1 MTIVGAKPPPERRF
15 LGQLGTQRLP
25 QLERAGIS
33 AGQKSVSNRELDACQ
48 PNTPTNVKNDFDIQ
62 KMRYSGVRGGAEGHD
77 KDLGIDVSLPVAGR
91 KAVCSSAQQGLSAVR
106 DGGSQ
111 KGSQLCAMKN
121 RDGSETSRPCA
132 MKGRGEES
140 QLYAMK
146 GRSEGPQLCMTRGR
160 CEGPRLCETT
170 SRSEDSPLCAT
181 RGPGEDLQLCALKAW
196 RRVAYARQR
205 IAVNSGEESRRCA
218 ARLFAAKA
226 TRGRS
231 CRSCRCGCRPRRC
244 GTPRSRRRPR
254 AGSRDRR

>member
-33 AGQKSVSNRELDACQ
+33 AGQKSVANRELGACQ

-62 KMRYSGVRGGAEGHD
+62 KMRYSGVRCGATGHD

-91 KAVCSSAQQGLSAVR
+91 KAVQQRATRTLSHAR
-106 DGGSQ
+106 
-111 KGSQLCAMKN
+111 
-121 RDGSETSRPCA
+121 
-132 MKGRGEES
+132 RG
-140 QLYAMK
+140 
-146 GRSEGPQLCMTRGR
+146 GR

-205 IAVNSGEESRRCA
+205 IAANTGEEPRRCA
-218 ARLFAAKA
+218 ARLFAAKV
-226 TRGRS
+226 TRERS
-231 CRSCRCGCRPRRC
+231 CRSCRRGCRPRRC

>member
-1 MTIVGAKPPPERRF
+1 MTSISKKCVIRGARRCGRTRQVPRHRRKPSRS
-15 LGQLGTQRLP
+15 QAQ
-25 QLERAGIS
+25 
-33 AGQKSVSNRELDACQ
+33 
-48 PNTPTNVKNDFDIQ
+48 
-62 KMRYSGVRGGAEGHD
+62 GGAAARN
-77 KDLGIDVSLPVAGR
+77 KD
-91 KAVCSSAQQGLSAVR
+91 
-106 DGGSQ
+106 SQ
-111 KGSQLCAMKN
+111 PCAMEDRSKGSQLCAMKN
-121 RDGSETSRPCA
+121 RDGSEISRPCA
-132 MKGRGEES
+132 ME
-140 QLYAMK
+140 
-146 GRSEGPQLCMTRGR
+146 GRSEAPQPYATKSRSKDSQPCATRGR

-181 RGPGEDLQLCALKAW
+181 RGPDEDLQLCALKAW

-205 IAVNSGEESRRCA
+205 IAVNSGEESRRCT

>member
-1 MTIVGAKPPPERRF
+1 MTSISKKCVIRGARRRNRARQGPWHPRKPSRS
-15 LGQLGTQRLP
+15 
-25 QLERAGIS
+25 RARSGAAARNKDS
-33 AGQKSVSNRELDACQ
+33 Q
-48 PNTPTNVKNDFDIQ
+48 PYA
-62 KMRYSGVRGGAEGHD
+62 MESRS
-77 KDLGIDVSLPVAGR
+77 
-91 KAVCSSAQQGLSAVR
+91 
-106 DGGSQ
+106 
-111 KGSQLCAMKN
+111 KGSQLCAMKGHY
-121 RDGSETSRPCA
+121 GSEISRPCA
-132 MKGRGEES
+132 MKGRSEAS
-140 QLYAMK
+140 QLCATGSHCEDPQPCATK
-146 GRSEGPQLCMTRGR
+146 GRSEGSQPCATRGR
-160 CEGPRLCETT
+160 CEGPRPCETT

-205 IAVNSGEESRRCA
+205 NAVNSGEESRRSA

>member
-1 MTIVGAKPPPERRF
+1 MTSISKKCVIRGARRCGRTRQGPWHPRKPSRS
-15 LGQLGTQRLP
+15 
-25 QLERAGIS
+25 RA
-33 AGQKSVSNRELDACQ
+33 
-48 PNTPTNVKNDFDIQ
+48 
-62 KMRYSGVRGGAEGHD
+62 RGGAAARN
-77 KDLGIDVSLPVAGR
+77 KD
-91 KAVCSSAQQGLSAVR
+91 
-106 DGGSQ
+106 SQ
-111 KGSQLCAMKN
+111 PYAMESRSKGSQLCAMKGHY
-121 RDGSETSRPCA
+121 GSEISRPCA
-132 MKGRGEES
+132 MKGRSEAS
-140 QLYAMK
+140 QPYATK
-146 GRSEGPQLCMTRGR
+146 SRSKDSQPCATRGC

>member
-1 MTIVGAKPPPERRF
+1 MTSISKKCVIRGARRC
-15 LGQLGTQRLP
+15 GRTRQVPRHRREP
-25 QLERAGIS
+25 SRSRA
-33 AGQKSVSNRELDACQ
+33 Q
-48 PNTPTNVKNDFDIQ
+48 
-62 KMRYSGVRGGAEGHD
+62 GGAAARNKDSQPYAMEGR
-77 KDLGIDVSLPVAGR
+77 S
-91 KAVCSSAQQGLSAVR
+91 
-106 DGGSQ
+106 
-111 KGSQLCAMKN
+111 KGSQLCAMKG

-140 QLYAMK
+140 QPYATK
-146 GRSEGPQLCMTRGR
+146 SRSKDSQPCATRGR

-205 IAVNSGEESRRCA
+205 IAANTGEEPRRCA
-218 ARLFAAKA
+218 ARLFAAKV
-226 TRGRS
+226 TRERS
-231 CRSCRCGCRPRRC
+231 CRSCRRGCRPRRC

>member
-1 MTIVGAKPPPERRF
+1 MTSISKKCVIRGARRCGRTRQGPWHPRKPSRS
-15 LGQLGTQRLP
+15 
-25 QLERAGIS
+25 RA
-33 AGQKSVSNRELDACQ
+33 
-48 PNTPTNVKNDFDIQ
+48 
-62 KMRYSGVRGGAEGHD
+62 RGGAAARN
-77 KDLGIDVSLPVAGR
+77 KD
-91 KAVCSSAQQGLSAVR
+91 
-106 DGGSQ
+106 SQ
-111 KGSQLCAMKN
+111 PYAMESRSKGSQLCAMKN

-205 IAVNSGEESRRCA
+205 IAANTGEEPRRCA
-218 ARLFAAKA
+218 ARLLAAKV
-226 TRGRS
+226 TRERS

-254 AGSRDRR
+254 AGSRGRR

>member
-1 MTIVGAKPPPERRF
+1 MTSISKKCVIRGARRRNRARQGPWHPRKPSRS
-15 LGQLGTQRLP
+15 
-25 QLERAGIS
+25 RARSGAAARNKDS
-33 AGQKSVSNRELDACQ
+33 Q
-48 PNTPTNVKNDFDIQ
+48 PYA
-62 KMRYSGVRGGAEGHD
+62 MESRS
-77 KDLGIDVSLPVAGR
+77 
-91 KAVCSSAQQGLSAVR
+91 
-106 DGGSQ
+106 
-111 KGSQLCAMKN
+111 KGSQLCAMKCHY
-121 RDGSETSRPCA
+121 GSEISRPCA
-132 MKGRGEES
+132 MKGRSEAS
-140 QLYAMK
+140 QPYATK
-146 GRSEGPQLCMTRGR
+146 SRSKDSQPCATRGC

-205 IAVNSGEESRRCA
+205 IAVNSGEESRRSA